1 MLTND
6 EIRVFLEDIEADN
19 VERTVSTSK
28 TDKFCQAICAFAN
41 DMPGHGTP
49 GYLFIGADDK
59 TGKIAGIEITDQLL
73 QNLASHRDSGQ
84 IVPLPSLTVQKR
96 SFPEGDI
103 AVVEVQPSDMP
114 PVRYRGRVWL
124 RVGPRRAVATEQE
137 ERILTERRAHSA
149 RSFDLLP
156 FIGCGPDQMALSLFQ
171 LDYRN
176 AAIAPEI
183 IEENDRD
190 LFQQMAALGFW
201 ETRNNCATNA
211 GVLLFAEAPQN
222 WFPGAYIQYVRFD
235 GNGLESDILDE
246 RRFTGDLLTTLRELD
261 AFIKTLFP
269 SRPVPVSALR
279 EEQRTP
285 YPNWAI
291 RELLMN
297 AVMHRDYQS
306 NAPVTFYWFSDRI
319 EIQNPGGL
327 FGSVTPETFPDQN
340 DYRNP
345 KIAEAMKVLKYVN
358 QFRRGIRRAQALL
371 QKNGN
376 PAAEFTIDQP
386 NYFLATVQEAGL

>member
-1 MLTND
+1 MSN
-6 EIRVFLEDIEADN
+6 EQIRGLLKDIEADN
-19 VERTVSTSK
+19 VERTVSTNK
-28 TDKFCQAICAFAN
+28 TDKFCEAICAFAN
-41 DMPGHGTP
+41 DMPGHDTP

-59 TGKIAGIEITDQLL
+59 TGEIAGIEVSDQLL
-73 QNLASHRDSGQ
+73 QNLAGHRDSGQ
-84 IVPLPSLTVQKR
+84 IVPLPSL
-96 SFPEGDI
+96 
-103 AVVEVQPSDMP
+103 
-114 PVRYRGRVWL
+114 
-124 RVGPRRAVATEQE
+124 
-137 ERILTERRAHSA
+137 
-149 RSFDLLP
+149 
-156 FIGCGPDQMALSLFQ
+156 
-171 LDYRN
+171 
-176 AAIAPEI
+176 

-190 LFQQMAALGFW
+190 LFQQMTALGFW
-201 ETRNNCATNA
+201 DVQNNCSTNA
-211 GVLLFAEAPQN
+211 GALLFAESPQN

-235 GNGLESDILDE
+235 GDGLEADILDE
-246 RRFTGDLLTTLRELD
+246 RKFTGDLLTILRELD

-269 SRPVPVSALR
+269 SRPVPVSSLR

-306 NAPVTFYWFSDRI
+306 NAPVTFYWFYNRI

-358 QFRRGIRRAQALL
+358 RFRRGIIRAQALL
-371 QKNGN
+371 QKNCN
-376 PAAEFTIDQP
+376 PPAKFTINQP
-386 NYFLATVQEAGL
+386 NYFLATVREAGS

>member
-1 MLTND
+1 MLTNE
-6 EIRVFLEDIEADN
+6 EIKALLTDIEADN
-19 VERTVSTSK
+19 VERTVSTND
-28 TDKFCQAICAFAN
+28 TAKFCEAICAFAN
-41 DMPGHGTP
+41 DMPGHGKP
-49 GYLFIGADDK
+49 GYLFIGAENE
-59 TGKIAGIEITDQLL
+59 TGKITGIEITDQLL

-84 IVPLPSLTVQKR
+84 IVPLPSLTVQKH

-103 AVVEVQPSDMP
+103 AVMEVQPSDMP
-114 PVRYRGRVWL
+114 SVRYRGRVWI

-137 ERILTERRAHSA
+137 ERILTERRVHMA
-149 RSFDLLP
+149 RSFDLRP
-156 FIGCGPDQMALSLFQ
+156 CIGCGPDQMVLSLFQ
-171 LDYRN
+171 LDYRS

-190 LFQQMAALGFW
+190 LFQQMTALGFW
-201 ETRNNCATNA
+201 DTKNNCATNA
-211 GVLLFAEAPQN
+211 GALLFSEAPQN
-222 WFPGAYIQYVRFD
+222 WLPGAYIQYVRFE
-235 GNGLESDILDE
+235 GIGLESDILDE
-246 RRFTGDLLTTLRELD
+246 RKFTGDLLTILRELD

-279 EEQRTP
+279 EKQITP
-285 YPNWAI
+285 YPNWSI

-306 NAPVTFYWFSDRI
+306 NAPVTFYWFSDSI

-358 QFRRGIRRAQALL
+358 QFRLGIRRAQDLL

-376 PAAEFTIDQP
+376 PSALFTIDQP
-386 NYFLATVQEAGL
+386 NYFLAKVREARS